1 MGRGEE
7 GGAEDLRVEELKRI
21 QIECAKRV
29 ITRDDFEGVETVGG
43 MDLTFEKLEE
53 NPTRAW
59 ASLVVVELKTLRVV
73 YNLVVEDV
81 VSFPY
86 IPTFLAFREMPL
98 LLKLYRE
105 AKVKPDVFFIDGQG
119 VAHPR
124 GCGIASHFGVETGE
138 VSVGVA
144 KTKLFGYYREP
155 DAKRGSFS
163 YLKFRDRVIGAAVRT
178 KEGSAPVFVSTGH
191 RISLKTAIDLVL
203 KTSKFRV
210 PEPTRLAHNLLQ
222 RVRRGTLF
230 G

>member
-1 MGRGEE
+1 MGRGAE
-7 GGAEDLRVEELKRI
+7 GEPVNVEDLKRI
-21 QIECAKRV
+21 QTDCAKKV
-29 ITRDDFEGVETVGG
+29 IKEDDFDSIETVGG
-43 MDLTFEKLEE
+43 MDLTFERIDQ

-59 ASLVVVELKTLRVV
+59 ASLVVIDLKTLKTV
-73 YNLVVEDV
+73 YNLVVEDTV
-81 VSFPY
+81 TFPY

-98 LLKLYRE
+98 LLKLYE
-105 AKVKPDVFFIDGQG
+105 KAKVKPDVYFIDGQG

-155 DAKRGSFS
+155 DIRRGSYS
-163 YLKFRDRVIGAAVRT
+163 YLKYGDRIIGAAVRT
-178 KEGSAPVFVSTGH
+178 REGSAPVFVSTGH

-203 KTSKFRV
+203 KTSRYRI

-222 RVRRGTLF
+222 TVRRKSLF
-230 G
+230 

>member
-7 GGAEDLRVEELKRI
+7 GVPQNLRIEDLKRI
-21 QIECAKRV
+21 QIECAKKV
-29 ITRDDFEGVETVGG
+29 IKEDDFDTVETVGG
-43 MDLTFEKLEE
+43 MDLTFESIDK

-59 ASLVVVELKTLRVV
+59 ASLVVIDIRTLKTV

-81 VSFPY
+81 VTFPY

-98 LLKLYRE
+98 LLKIYDQ
-105 AKVKPDVFFIDGQG
+105 AKVKPDVYFIDGQG
-119 VAHPR
+119 IAHPR

-155 DAKRGSFS
+155 GPSRGSYS
-163 YLKFRDRVIGAAVRT
+163 YLKYRDRVIGAVVRT
-178 KEGSAPVFVSTGH
+178 KEGSAPIFVSTGH

-203 KTSKFRV
+203 KTSKYRV

-222 RVRRGTLF
+222 TVRRKSLF
-230 G
+230 